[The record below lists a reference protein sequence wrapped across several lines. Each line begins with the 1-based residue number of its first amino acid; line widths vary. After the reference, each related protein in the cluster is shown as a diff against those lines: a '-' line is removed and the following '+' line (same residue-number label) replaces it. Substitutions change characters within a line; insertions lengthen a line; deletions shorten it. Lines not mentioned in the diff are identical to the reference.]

1 MTPAERTAALAELQ
15 REVREDQASPL
26 AARATQAVPGEGPLD
41 PALML
46 VGEQPGDEEDRA
58 GRPFVGPAGRL
69 LDRALAEAGV
79 DRGALYVTNAVKHF
93 KFSPSGKRRLHQR
106 PNAGDIA
113 YYRPFLMREIALV
126 QPRRVL
132 AMGATAAQAILRSR
146 SPVGTLRGIE
156 QQVDGRPVR
165 VTIHPSALL
174 RLRDPAMRTQE
185 FARFVQDLRQAAA

>member
-1 MTPAERTAALAELQ
+1 
-15 REVREDQASPL
+15 
-26 AARATQAVPGEGPLD
+26 
-41 PALML
+41 
-46 VGEQPGDEEDRA
+46 
-58 GRPFVGPAGRL
+58 L

-156 QQVDGRPVR
+156 QQVDGRMVR